1 MVCWRINLS
10 AYPLLTTY
18 NYHHRWPWL
27 LCRWGPVCWC
37 LPIWY
42 QRMRWVVNRK
52 TSWDS
57 IPYKSK
63 CFFAGFMNCVASKC
77 SPHFSIWCPGSLL
90 PSSWD
95 LHDGNLSPMFLLQR
109 VMRNILSQYKYHQ
122 FLIETC
128 HNIKQI
134 IIRCFYTDLYCHPS
148 FRVPNLSVKRS
159 HEPFSSLVG

>member
-18 NYHHRWPWL
+18 SYHHRWPWL

-42 QRMRWVVNRK
+42 QRVRWVVNRK
-52 TSWDS
+52 TSRDS

-63 CFFAGFMNCVASKC
+63 ICFFAGFMNCVASKC
-77 SPHFSIWCPGSLL
+77 SPHFSIWCSGSLL

-95 LHDGNLSPMFLLQR
+95 LHDGNLSPMFYFSEWWETYYH
-109 VMRNILSQYKYHQ
+109 NINTTS
-122 FLIETC
+122 LIETC
-128 HNIKQI
+128 RNIKQI
-134 IIRCFYTDLYCHPS
+134 SIGCFYTDLYCHP
-148 FRVPNLSVKRS
+148 FLQGAKFVCEAFPRAI
-159 HEPFSSLVG
+159 F

>member
-1 MVCWRINLS
+1 MVCWRINLY

-18 NYHHRWPWL
+18 SYHHRWPWL

-42 QRMRWVVNRK
+42 QWMRWVVNRK

-63 CFFAGFMNCVASKC
+63 CFFTGFMNCVASTC
-77 SPHFSIWCPGSLL
+77 SPHYFSAFDVQVVCFLL
-90 PSSWD
+90 HEIFTTEIYHSYV
-95 LHDGNLSPMFLLQR
+95 LLQR

-134 IIRCFYTDLYCHPS
+134 IIRCFYTDLYCHP
-148 FRVPNLSVKRS
+148 FLQGAKFVCEAFPRAI
-159 HEPFSSLVG
+159 F